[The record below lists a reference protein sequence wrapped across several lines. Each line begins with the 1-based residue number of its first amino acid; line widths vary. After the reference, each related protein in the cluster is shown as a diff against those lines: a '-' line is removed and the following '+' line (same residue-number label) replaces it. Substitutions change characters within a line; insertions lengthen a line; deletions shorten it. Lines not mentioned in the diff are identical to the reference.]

1 MENEQ
6 LQQMQ
11 LLLQKSLIKI
21 KSLEEELKNN
31 KSIES
36 STTTKEKIAI
46 VGTGVRLAENINSTK
61 KLFELL
67 LSNKNVISKIP
78 LDRFN
83 VDEIYNADN
92 SVAGKTVSKYG
103 AFLSNDVRAFDAD
116 FFGISPRESKAIDPL
131 QRMIL
136 EVVYEALEN
145 AGIAS
150 DTLKGTATGVF
161 IALGNSDYIQARFR
175 SGNLETIDIYDT
187 TGIPFGT
194 ACGRV
199 SYLYDLKG
207 TSYSLDAAC
216 ASSLVAMHLACEDLN
231 KKIIDTAIV
240 ASANLLLTP
249 EPFIGLSKLG
259 SLSSTNQCRAFS
271 DDADGYVR
279 GEGCGVVVLKRESDA
294 ERNNDNIEA
303 LINGSA
309 IKHNGNSNG
318 FTAPNPKIQ
327 VETIEAALKDA
338 NVNANEICYVE
349 AHGIGNKFTDAIEV
363 QSIYDAYKIRNNSI
377 YVGSVKANIGHL
389 EAATGMPML
398 FKVIEIL
405 KNKTI
410 PAQINITTLNSDVD
424 WKNINAKVATE
435 NVLLSN
441 EDIQP
446 LRAAINLSGYS
457 GTNVHMIFEAPKTK
471 KKSDEIKAPYLFI
484 LSAKNE
490 ISLKNSARNYVDDVT
505 IFDNNTLAEIC
516 YTLQN
521 GRNHFDYRLAIKG
534 NTKEEIIA
542 GLQAFI
548 NDEKAI
554 KYKVSKPNAEIN
566 NATAFLFTG
575 QGAQY
580 HGMCKTYY
588 DTFEV
593 FKNTIDACDLIL
605 QPTLKLSIK
614 DILWNEEIDK
624 NQINQTQF
632 TQPSLFVVEYA
643 LAKLWMSFGVQ
654 PDALIGHSIGEITAL
669 TVANSISLKDALQL
683 VVARA
688 ALMQSL
694 PVGEGG
700 MASVFCTEE
709 EIKPFL
715 ENTNLDLAAINATKN
730 CTVSGKKEDIVL
742 LLEKLKEQK
751 IKAVSLN
758 VSHAFHSSLMEPIL
772 AQFEQFANQFSFKQP
787 EITVVSNVHGKIIT
801 QQDLTGKYFANHI
814 RQTVL
819 FANDI
824 VFAEN
829 ELQINTFLE
838 CGPNPVLNNLGK
850 RTSTNENAIWITS
863 ANKDDNNIDSFYEAL
878 QLLYCNG
885 EKLNWEILYHHK
897 KLNRVALPN
906 YAWNRKVYWENP
918 VRQQSLVNG
927 QLPIESDNKQ
937 QVSSKSN
944 RLSTIDNRAKATRE
958 TLLAYMQI
966 EASKVLGLEAGQKV
980 DINKTYREQGFDS
993 MMSGE
998 FLSLMEKHIGAE
1010 LKMETIHQY
1019 NTPKELHR
1027 YLIDTYFGGGEI
1039 DTTQAI
1045 TMADI
1050 MFAQEMESTHNGDW
1064 HEIKPTDNVLLKWF
1078 KKLDKFV
1085 PSVKE

>member
-1 MENEQ
+1 MSEQ

-21 KSLEEELKNN
+21 KNLEEALENN
-31 KSIES
+31 KSIA
-36 STTTKEKIAI
+36 TANTKEPIAI
-46 VGTGVRLAENINSTK
+46 IGTGVRLANNITSTK

-67 LSNKNVISKIP
+67 ISNKDVISKIP
-78 LDRFN
+78 TDRFN
-83 VDEIYNADN
+83 VDEIYNEDA
-92 SVAGKTVSKYG
+92 SVAGKTNSKFG
-103 AFLSNDVRAFDAD
+103 AFLSNDVRAFDAE
-116 FFGISPRESKAIDPL
+116 FFGISPREAKAIDPL

-136 EVVYEALEN
+136 EVVYEAIEN

-207 TSYSLDAAC
+207 SSYSLDAAC
-216 ASSLVAMHLACEDLN
+216 ASTLVAVHLACEELN
-231 KKIIDTAIV
+231 KKVIDVAIV

-259 SLSSTNQCRAFS
+259 SLSSTNKCSAF
-271 DDADGYVR
+271 DDKADGYVR
-279 GEGCGVVVLKRESDA
+279 GEGCGVVVLKRQSDA
-294 ERNNDNIEA
+294 EKDNDTIEV
-303 LINGSA
+303 LIKGSA
-309 IKHNGNSNG
+309 VKHNGNSNG
-318 FTAPNPKIQ
+318 FTAPNPQIQ
-327 VETIEAALKDA
+327 IETIHAALRDA
-338 NVNANEICYVE
+338 NVKANEICYVE
-349 AHGIGNKFTDAIEV
+349 AHGIGNKFTDAVEV
-363 QSIYDAYKIRNNSI
+363 QSIYDAYKERKNPI
-377 YVGSVKANIGHL
+377 YIGSVKANIGHL

-398 FKVIEIL
+398 FKIIEIL
-405 KNKTI
+405 KHKTI
-410 PAQINITTLNSDVD
+410 PAQINITRLNSDVD
-424 WKNINAKVATE
+424 WNAISAKVATE
-435 NVLLSN
+435 NIELKT
-441 EDIQP
+441 EDDEP
-446 LRAAINLSGYS
+446 LCAAINLSGYS
-457 GTNVHMIFEAPKTK
+457 GTNVHMIFEAPKQK
-471 KKSDEIKAPYLFI
+471 QKSDELNAPYLFV

-490 ISLKNSARNYVDDVT
+490 ISLKNIAQKYLDDIS
-505 IFDNNTLAEIC
+505 IFDENTLSEIC
-516 YTLQN
+516 YTLQT
-521 GRNHFDYRLAIKG
+521 GRNHFEYRLAIKAT
-534 NTKEEIIA
+534 TKEEIIVA
-542 GLQAFI
+542 LQAFI
-548 NDEKAI
+548 NDEKPI
-554 KYKVSKPNAEIN
+554 KYSVSKPNSEIN
-566 NATAFLFTG
+566 TTTAFLFTG

-580 HGMCKTYY
+580 HGMCKNYY
-588 DTFEV
+588 DSFEI
-593 FKNTIDACDLIL
+593 FKNIIDECDLLL
-605 QPTLKLSIK
+605 QSTLKFSIK

-632 TQPSLFVVEYA
+632 TQPALFVVEYA

-654 PDALIGHSIGEITAL
+654 PNVLIGHSIGEITAL
-669 TVANSISLKDALQL
+669 TVANAIDLKDALSL

-688 ALMQSL
+688 AFMQSL
-694 PVGEGG
+694 PVGEGS

-730 CTVSGKKEDIVL
+730 CTVSGKKEDIVS

-758 VSHAFHSSLMEPIL
+758 VSHAFHSSLMQPIL
-772 AQFEQFANQFSFKQP
+772 EKFEEFANQFSFKQP
-787 EITVVSNVHGKIIT
+787 TITVLSNVHGKEIKLE
-801 QQDLTGKYFANHI
+801 DLNGKYFANHI

-819 FANDI
+819 FANNI
-824 VFAEN
+824 LFAEN
-829 ELQINTFLE
+829 EFQINTFLE
-838 CGPNPVLNNLGK
+838 CGPNPVLINLGK
-850 RTSTNENAIWITS
+850 RTSTNELATWFSS
-863 ANKDDNNIDSFYEAL
+863 ANKDDNNIDSFYEVL
-878 QLLYCNG
+878 Q
-885 EKLNWEILYHHK
+885 KLFCINQKINWEILYHNK
-897 KLNRVALPN
+897 KINRVALPN
-906 YAWNRKVYWENP
+906 YAWNWKVYWENP

-927 QLPIESDNKQ
+927 QWSLDTNKIIE
-937 QVSSKSN
+937 KSIIN
-944 RLSTIDNRAKATRE
+944 HQSKATRE

-998 FLSLMEKHIGAE
+998 FLSLMEKHIGSE
-1010 LKMETIHQY
+1010 LKMEIIHQH
-1019 NTPKELHR
+1019 NTPNELHR

-1064 HEIKPTDNVLLKWF
+1064 HEIKPTDNMLLKWF

-1085 PSVKE
+1085 PGIKE

>member
-1 MENEQ
+1 
-6 LQQMQ
+6 MQ
-11 LLLQKSLIKI
+11 EILQKSLIKI
-21 KSLEEELKNN
+21 KKLEQELEQANQN
-31 KSIES
+31 
-36 STTTKEKIAI
+36 TVAPKENIAI
-46 VGTGVRLAENINSTK
+46 IGTGVRLAQNINSTK

-67 LSNKNVISKIP
+67 ISTKNAISKIP
-78 LDRFN
+78 SDRFN
-83 VDEIYNADN
+83 VDEIYHADN
-92 SVAGKTVSKYG
+92 TIAGKTVSQYG
-103 AFLSNDVRAFDAD
+103 AFLQNDVRAFDAE
-116 FFGISPRESKAIDPL
+116 FFGISPREAKSIDPL

-136 EVVYEALEN
+136 EVVYEAIEN

-216 ASSLVAMHLACEDLN
+216 ASSLVAVHLACEDLN

-259 SLSSTNQCRAFS
+259 SLSSTNQCKAFA
-271 DDADGYVR
+271 DDADGYIR
-279 GEGCGVVVLKRESDA
+279 GEGCGVVVLKRQSDA
-294 ERNNDNIEA
+294 EHDNDNIEV

-309 IKHNGNSNG
+309 VKHNGNSNG
-318 FTAPNPKIQ
+318 FTAPNPQIQ
-327 VETIEAALKDA
+327 IETIQAALRDA
-338 NVNANEICYVE
+338 NVNANEISYVE
-349 AHGIGNKFTDAIEV
+349 AHGIGNKFTDAIEI
-363 QSIYDAYKIRNNSI
+363 QSIYEAYKERNDSI
-377 YVGSVKANIGHL
+377 YIGSVKANIGHL

-398 FKVIEIL
+398 FKIIEIL

-410 PAQINITTLNSDVD
+410 PAQINITKLNSGVD
-424 WKNINAKVATE
+424 WNSINAKVATE
-435 NVLLSN
+435 SIALNDN
-441 EDIQP
+441 QP
-446 LRAAINLSGYS
+446 LHAAINLSGYS
-457 GTNVHMIFEAPKTK
+457 GTNVHMIFEAAKPKQQ
-471 KKSDEIKAPYLFI
+471 SDEINAPYLFV

-490 ISLKNSARNYVDDVT
+490 ISLKNVAQKYLDDKTV
-505 IFDNNTLAEIC
+505 FDNNTRTEIC
-516 YTLQN
+516 YTLQK
-521 GRNHFDYRLAIKG
+521 GRNHFDYRLAIKA

-548 NDEKAI
+548 NDEKPT
-554 KYKVSKPNAEIN
+554 KYKLSKPNTEIN
-566 NATAFLFTG
+566 NSTAFLFTG

-588 DTFEV
+588 DTFDT
-593 FKNTIDACDLIL
+593 FKNTIDECDLIL
-605 QPTLKLSIK
+605 LPTLKVSIK

-643 LAKLWMSFGVQ
+643 LAKLWMSFGIQ
-654 PDALIGHSIGEITAL
+654 PNALIGHSIGELTAL
-669 TVANSISLKDALQL
+669 TIAKAITLKDALQI

-694 PVGEGG
+694 PVGIGG

-715 ENTNLDLAAINATKN
+715 ENTHLDLAAINATKN
-730 CTVSGKKEDIVL
+730 CTVSGKKEDIAL

-772 AQFEQFANQFSFKQP
+772 EKFEQFASQFSFKQP
-787 EITVVSNVHGKIIT
+787 EIPVVSNVHGKVIT
-801 QQDLTGKYFANHI
+801 KDDLNGKYFSDHI
-814 RQTVL
+814 RKAVL
-819 FANDI
+819 FANDLLY
-824 VFAEN
+824 AEN
-829 ELQINTFLE
+829 ELHINTFLE
-838 CGPNPVLNNLGK
+838 CGPNPVLINLAK
-850 RTSTNENAIWITS
+850 RTSTNENAVWIAS
-863 ANKDDNNIDSFYEAL
+863 ANKDDNNMDSFYEAL
-878 QLLYCNG
+878 QQLYCNG
-885 EKLNWEILYHHK
+885 ATINWNILYQNK
-897 KLNRVALPN
+897 KINRVALPN
-906 YAWNRKVYWENP
+906 YAWNWKVYWENP
-918 VRQQSLVNG
+918 VRQQSLVNSHRSIEDKSILNSNA
-927 QLPIESDNKQ
+927 QLPISNDQLLMTNKPK
-937 QVSSKSN
+937 V
-944 RLSTIDNRAKATRE
+944 TRE

-980 DINKTYREQGFDS
+980 DIHKTYREQGFDS

-998 FLSLMEKHIGAE
+998 FLSLMEKHIGSE
-1010 LKMETIHQY
+1010 LKMEIIHQY
-1019 NTPKELHR
+1019 NTPKDLHR

-1064 HEIKPTDNVLLKWF
+1064 HEVKETDGLFLKWF
-1078 KKLDKFV
+1078 KKFDKMI

>member
-1 MENEQ
+1 MSDQ

-11 LLLQKSLIKI
+11 EILQKSLIKI
-21 KSLEEELKNN
+21 KKLEQELA
-31 KSIES
+31 
-36 STTTKEKIAI
+36 TAKENTSAPKENIAI
-46 VGTGVRLAENINSTK
+46 IGTGVRLAENITSTK
-61 KLFELL
+61 KLWNLL
-67 LSNKNVISKIP
+67 KEQKSVITKIP
-78 LDRFN
+78 LDRFD
-83 VDEIYNADN
+83 VSEIYHIDA
-92 SVAGKTVSKYG
+92 SIAGKSVSQHG
-103 AFLSNDVRAFDAD
+103 AFLSNDIRAFDAD
-116 FFGISPRESKAIDPL
+116 FFGISPREAKAIDPL

-136 EVVYEALEN
+136 EVVYEAIEN

-150 DTLKGTATGVF
+150 DDLKGTATGVF
-161 IALGNSDYIQARFR
+161 VALGNSDYIQARFR

-199 SYLYDLKG
+199 SYLYDLQG

-216 ASSLVAMHLACEDLN
+216 ASSLVAVHLACEDLN
-231 KKIIDTAIV
+231 KKIIDVAIV

-259 SLSSTNQCRAFS
+259 SLSTTDQCKAFA

-279 GEGCGVVVLKRESDA
+279 GEGCGVVLLKRQSDA
-294 ERNNDNIEA
+294 ENNNDNIEV

-309 IKHNGNSNG
+309 VKHNGNSNG
-318 FTAPNPKIQ
+318 FTAPNPQIQ
-327 VETIEAALKDA
+327 IETIQAALHNA
-338 NVNANEICYVE
+338 NVNANEISYVE

-363 QSIYDAYKIRNNSI
+363 QSIYDAYKEKKEPI
-377 YVGSVKANIGHL
+377 YIGSVKANIGHL

-398 FKVIEIL
+398 FKIIEIL
-405 KNKTI
+405 KNKKI
-410 PAQINITTLNSDVD
+410 PSQINITSLNSDIN
-424 WKNINAKVATE
+424 WNTINAKIAIE
-435 NVLLSN
+435 NVDLIPEN
-441 EDIQP
+441 NQP

-457 GTNVHMIFEAPKTK
+457 GTNVHMIFEAPKPK
-471 KKSDEIKAPYLFI
+471 AISDIIDAPYLFV

-490 ISLKNSARNYVDDVT
+490 ISLKNLAQKYLDDT
-505 IFDNNTLAEIC
+505 IVFEENTLSEIC
-516 YTLQN
+516 YTLQR
-521 GRNHFDYRLAIKG
+521 GRNHFDYRLTIKA
-534 NTKEEIIA
+534 NNKEEIIA
-542 GLQAFI
+542 ALQAFV
-548 NDEKAI
+548 NDEKPV
-554 KYKVSKPNAEIN
+554 KYSVSKPTTEIN
-566 NATAFLFTG
+566 NNTAFLFTG

-580 HGMCKTYY
+580 HSMCKNYY
-588 DTFEV
+588 DTFEL
-593 FKNTIDACDLIL
+593 FKTIIDECDLIM
-605 QPTLKLSIK
+605 QPFLNHSIK
-614 DILWNEEIDK
+614 DILWNEETDK

-632 TQPSLFVVEYA
+632 TQPGLFVVEYA
-643 LAKLWMSFGVQ
+643 LAKLWMSFGAQ
-654 PDALIGHSIGEITAL
+654 PNVLIGHSIGEITAL
-669 TVANSISLKDALQL
+669 AISDAISLKDALQI

-700 MASVFCTEE
+700 MASVFCTED

-730 CTVSGKKEDIVL
+730 CTVSGKKEDVTL

-751 IKAVSLN
+751 IKAVPLN

-772 AQFEQFANQFSFKQP
+772 EKFEKFVNQFSFKQP
-787 EITVVSNVHGKIIT
+787 AITVVSNVHGKEIVA
-801 QQDLTGKYFANHI
+801 QDLNGKYFSDHI

-819 FANDI
+819 FANDLL
-824 VFAEN
+824 FAEN
-829 ELQINTFLE
+829 DLHINIFLE
-838 CGPNPVLNNLGK
+838 CGPNPVLINLGK
-850 RTSTNENAIWITS
+850 RTSNNSNATWMAS
-863 ANKDDNNIDSFYEAL
+863 ANKDDKNIDSFYETL
-878 QLLYCNG
+878 QQLYCNG
-885 EKLNWEILYHHK
+885 EKINWNIFYKHK

-906 YAWNRKVYWENP
+906 YAWNWKVYWENP
-918 VRQQSLVNG
+918 VFGKSF
-927 QLPIESDNKQ
+927 
-937 QVSSKSN
+937 KSN
-944 RLSTIDNRAKATRE
+944 ANDSTITKETNASVLTNNSTRATRE

-998 FLSLMEKHIGAE
+998 FLSLMEKHIGSE
-1010 LKMETIHQY
+1010 LKMEIIHQH

-1039 DTTQAI
+1039 DTTQAV

-1064 HEIKPTDNVLLKWF
+1064 HEIQPTDGLFLKWF
-1078 KKLDKFV
+1078 KKLDKLV
-1085 PSVKE
+1085 PGVKE